1 MALRTRSL
9 HRWIAAIAVAT
20 HALVALPGGAL
31 AQPASAKEALANADK
46 AAKAKDWAKAQSEYR
61 AAYQAA
67 PTAQAL
73 NGLASASYE
82 LGAWGEAYEAY
93 DEFLK
98 TYPDAMGRGAKAL
111 AEKRVKELDAKTGAL
126 TILVNESGADVS
138 LDDKKI
144 GASPVRAL
152 IRVGTGSHSLKVSK
166 AGFAAFEKSVDV
178 APGAKVSVDVNLV
191 KGAKT
196 GKLTVKEAGGQAV
209 RVFVDNVDM
218 GPAPW
223 TGDVDPGSH
232 QVRVQSGTLG
242 STSQKV
248 EVEAGK
254 TGEVT
259 IAATSASGRL
269 SIATSD
275 GLGVIYVDGK
285 VVGEGQFSGDVPA
298 GSHDVRITR
307 EGFVPFEK
315 RYEVGDKQSVSETV
329 PLKTAG
335 QSLDA
340 VKVEEERAFYGMY
353 GGFGLLG
360 GIGVGGLGS
369 SLDLTSD
376 SCQKTLG
383 AVSCDT
389 PGPMGGG
396 AFGYVGFTWLPVGSS
411 SSSEGSSTKR
421 SRRRRSAR
429 PIKPTR
435 RPRTGAHRGVHL
447 HSVRRRGRDSRA
459 RDARRKELPRV
470 ALGRPRRFVQADH
483 HAAKVGERDGRL
495 LRALR
500 ARRWR
505 QQPGRVSSKQA
516 ELRVAGA
523 RGRSRGALAHGPD
536 HRALARPL
544 GLARDCGQRRRRAAR
559 PHAPHGERSAGQRA
573 APHPHAALRAGERGP
588 VLPGPLPRHDVRP
601 LRAAPRVRAS

>member
-126 TILVNESGADVS
+126 TILVNEGGADVS

-152 IRVGTGSHSLKVSK
+152 IRVGTGAHSLKVSK

-396 AFGYVGFTWLPVGSS
+396 AFGYVGFTWLPVGIELFVGGLFDQAKQTATFGASDQANTPLL
-411 SSSEGSSTKR
+411 GP
-421 SRRRRSAR
+421 AR
-429 PIKPTR
+429 TEEFTFIR
-435 RPRTGAHRGVHL
+435 FGGVGAI
-447 HSVRRRGRDSRA
+447 RA
-459 RDARRKELPRV
+459 RATLDGKNFRASLSAGPGVSYKQIIMQRKSASVTGGYSERYVPDDGANNPGESQANKLNYVSPALV
-470 ALGRPRRFVQADH
+470 ADLAVHWRMGQTT
-483 HAAKVGERDGRL
+483 
-495 LRALR
+495 AL
-500 ARRWR
+500 
-505 QQPGRVSSKQA
+505 S
-516 ELRVAGA
+516 
-523 RGRSRGALAHGPD
+523 
-536 HRALARPL
+536 L
-544 GLARDCGQRRRRAAR
+544 GLLGWLETAGNDVAAQPDR
-559 PHAPHGERSAGQRA
+559 TRLMVSDQQGNVPLHIPTPRYEPASGAQFF
-573 APHPHAALRAGERGP
+573 LGP
-588 VLPGPLPRHDVRP
+588 YLGMMFGP
-601 LRAAPRVRAS
+601 